1 VTSQQNGN
9 KRPKDKYCKTKV
21 HITIHRKRTERIDE
35 IGKWPCIIV
44 KKAISIK
51 EKNHSLSTM
60 LQITEIYFVIVNILS
75 KS

>member
-9 KRPKDKYCKTKV
+9 KSPKDKYCKTKV

-51 EKNHSLSTM
+51 EKKPQLINNVADNRNLFCNCQYS
-60 LQITEIYFVIVNILS
+60 I
-75 KS
+75 